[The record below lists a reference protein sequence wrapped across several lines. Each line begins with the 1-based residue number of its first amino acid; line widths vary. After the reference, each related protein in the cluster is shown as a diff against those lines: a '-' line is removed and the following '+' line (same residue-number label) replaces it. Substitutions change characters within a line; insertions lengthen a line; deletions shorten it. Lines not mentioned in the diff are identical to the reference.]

1 METPRSE
8 DENSDEEGLGEG
20 GEAPI
25 GKKTKKNKKRAFAI
39 SGEPLKPEELKEQLD
54 LIPLVT
60 KAPEVEEQLQNVVSR
75 SPLLKG
81 LSSELRNLVVQAVT
95 GPIMYNTG
103 DIIFNQNDVG
113 DNYYLIESGTVD
125 VSIARGKNASTLVH
139 TYSAGDGFGEL
150 ALMYNAPRSATCCAS
165 ESCTVW
171 ALSRFAFKSIVVYN
185 TIRKRETYLSFL
197 RTVPV
202 LTSLSEMELLALA
215 DAVNEEQFSN
225 GEEICRQGESGNTF
239 YIVMAGEAVCS
250 QIDEQNSA
258 ITAGTV
264 VAVLSPGHYFGE
276 IALMTRKPRT
286 ATVAAPNNGS
296 VTVMSLDR
304 ATFKRVLG
312 PLQDIM
318 QRNMNEFYKFSAQS
332 I

>member
-113 DNYYLIESGTVD
+113 DN
-125 VSIARGKNASTLVH
+125 
-139 TYSAGDGFGEL
+139 
-150 ALMYNAPRSATCCAS
+150 
-165 ESCTVW
+165 
-171 ALSRFAFKSIVVYN
+171 
-185 TIRKRETYLSFL
+185 
-197 RTVPV
+197 
-202 LTSLSEMELLALA
+202 
-215 DAVNEEQFSN
+215 
-225 GEEICRQGESGNTF
+225 
-239 YIVMAGEAVCS
+239 
-250 QIDEQNSA
+250 
-258 ITAGTV
+258 
-264 VAVLSPGHYFGE
+264 
-276 IALMTRKPRT
+276 
-286 ATVAAPNNGS
+286 
-296 VTVMSLDR
+296 
-304 ATFKRVLG
+304 
-312 PLQDIM
+312 
-318 QRNMNEFYKFSAQS
+318 
-332 I
+332 